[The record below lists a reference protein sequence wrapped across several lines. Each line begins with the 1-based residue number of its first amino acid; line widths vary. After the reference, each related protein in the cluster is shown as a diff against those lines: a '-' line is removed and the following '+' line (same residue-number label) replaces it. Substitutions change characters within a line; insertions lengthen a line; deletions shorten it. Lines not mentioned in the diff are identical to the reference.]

1 MRVNIFTNASAAKQT
16 RPGIWQVQ
24 GIPMTVDNAV
34 MNGIFYEDCENV
46 KGLNSYRGRPVTLRH
61 PEDENGNPTSAHSAD
76 GLMNH
81 FSGGVIVNT
90 YNHNG
95 INYADAEFKESMLL
109 AQDNGEQ
116 YLNKFKSGEPI
127 GVSTGLYFDGNN
139 ESGVAANGEKY
150 QAKAINQVGDHL
162 AMLPDDEPPAGGEAT
177 FIRFNGENG
186 DQTLAINIDEF
197 IANLDI
203 DKKGESLFSKIMAA
217 CKQTFAPIIS
227 NGDNDNEFNQSKEG
241 DAMKREELVAALNAK
256 KADFN
261 KDASEAELLVKLME
275 SSVPDVESAI
285 NSALQPLSKKI
296 DKLENELTENANK
309 DLVELA
315 KKAAPLM
322 GLEEDEAK
330 ALGANALHKVLAKNG
345 VTIGA
350 PNASNSQS
358 PKLNDGE
365 SLTKFW
371 EAK

>member
-16 RPGIWQVQ
+16 KLGIWQVQ

-34 MNGIFYEDCENV
+34 MNGVYYEDSENS
-46 KGLNSYRGRPVTLRH
+46 KGLNSYRGKPVTLRH
-61 PEDENGNPTSAHSAD
+61 PEDESGNPASASSAN

-116 YLNKFKSGEPI
+116 YLNKFKSGDPI

-139 ESGVAANGEKY
+139 ESGIAANGEKY
-150 QAKAINQVGDHL
+150 HAKAINQIGDHL

-177 FIRFNGENG
+177 FIRFNGEND
-186 DQTLAINIDEF
+186 DQSITVNIDEF
-197 IANLDI
+197 IAQLNISKQD
-203 DKKGESLFSKIMAA
+203 ESLFSKIMTA
-217 CKQTFAPIIS
+217 CKQTFAPIIGNS
-227 NGDNDNEFNQSKEG
+227 DNDNEFNPNEEG
-241 DAMKREELVAALNAK
+241 DAMKREELVAALNVK
-256 KADFN
+256 KVEFD
-261 KDASEAELLVKLME
+261 KDASEAELLVALFNA
-275 SSVPDVESAI
+275 SQPDNTELLKTV
-285 NSALQPLSKKI
+285 NS
-296 DKLENELTENANK
+296 LTEKVGTLETQLADNANK

-350 PNASNSQS
+350 PNASNAQS
-358 PKLNDGE
+358 PEQKSKSSINA
-365 SLTKFW
+365 TPW
-371 EAK
+371 EEK